1 MNMGTS
7 SEINA
12 SSEDKRREFVLDFI
26 RQKDVI
32 RTESNL
38 IIVEKAFK
46 INAVLR
52 WCYERAKEKKLTPQ
66 LWGKYRNILA
76 QYIAG
81 VVEIKWTENNFI
93 KELKEA
99 SPNYIVY
106 SSRVNWFKSRN
117 NAPKAD
123 KFILDNYFLYKDLSP
138 WIIYKKR

>member
-1 MNMGTS
+1 MGTS
-7 SEINA
+7 FETNA

-32 RTESNL
+32 RIESNL
-38 IIVEKAFK
+38 IMVEKAFK

-81 VVEIKWTENNFI
+81 VVDIKWTENNFEVI
-93 KELKEA
+93 EVINENKK
-99 SPNYIVY
+99 
-106 SSRVNWFKSRN
+106 SSE
-117 NAPKAD
+117 PKRRGRR
-123 KFILDNYFLYKDLSP
+123 KNK
-138 WIIYKKR
+138 

>member
-81 VVEIKWTENNFI
+81 VVEIKWTENNFEVI
-93 KELKEA
+93 EVINEEKETSGSK
-99 SPNYIVY
+99 
-106 SSRVNWFKSRN
+106 RRDRRK
-117 NAPKAD
+117 D
-123 KFILDNYFLYKDLSP
+123 K
-138 WIIYKKR
+138 

>member
-7 SEINA
+7 FETNA

-32 RTESNL
+32 RIESNL
-38 IIVEKAFK
+38 IMVEKAFK

-52 WCYERAKEKKLTPQ
+52 WCYERAMEKKLTPQ

-81 VVEIKWTENNFI
+81 VVDIKWTENNFEVI
-93 KELKEA
+93 EVINENKK
-99 SPNYIVY
+99 
-106 SSRVNWFKSRN
+106 SSE
-117 NAPKAD
+117 PKRRGRR
-123 KFILDNYFLYKDLSP
+123 KNK
-138 WIIYKKR
+138 

>member
-7 SEINA
+7 FETNA

-32 RTESNL
+32 RIESNL
-38 IIVEKAFK
+38 IMVEKAFK

-81 VVEIKWTENNFI
+81 VVDIKWTENNFEVI
-93 KELKEA
+93 EVINENKK
-99 SPNYIVY
+99 
-106 SSRVNWFKSRN
+106 SSE
-117 NAPKAD
+117 PKRRGRR
-123 KFILDNYFLYKDLSP
+123 KNK
-138 WIIYKKR
+138 